1 MITIEQLKEET
12 AREFDEKFE
21 YESEGCSECGGF
33 QLIDLKEVRFPKGKY
48 YCEYDL
54 EKVKSFLLSAQQQ
67 AYNLAMERVK
77 ESLDIVWKEMT
88 ERTYK
93 HTLEGKNSPFE
104 VTQEDWDNSSFTI
117 EEFKERLLS
126 SLTTDKNI
134 T

>member
-1 MITIEQLKEET
+1 MPKTLEQLKEET
-12 AREFDEKFE
+12 AREFEKMAYGE
-21 YESEGCSECGGF
+21 YANAVANWSM
-33 QLIDLKEVRFPKGKY
+33 IDFVN
-48 YCEYDL
+48 
-54 EKVKSFLLSAQQQ
+54 FLSSTQQQ

-117 EEFKERLLS
+117 EEFKERILS